1 MAMSEA
7 KKRANKKWND
17 ANHSAKYD
25 RINILAPKGQKDV
38 IVAAAERANESI
50 SQYML
55 NAARERMEREERKE

>member
-7 KKRANKKWND
+7 KKKANKKWND
-17 ANHSAKYD
+17 ANMTAKYD

-38 IVAAAERANESI
+38 IAAAAERANESI

-55 NAARERMEREERKE
+55 IATKERMEREKEE